1 MAYSMAVRS
10 CVLAV
15 MLVLAVAPGAYA
27 AVEGCSTDLIQAM
40 KNNPDLSIF
49 VQVIDAADLEDRLS
63 KTNNATLL
71 APRNDAF
78 NGTNGLYPL
87 LQANNLTL
95 EQVTGDNNRAGSIIL
110 YHIIPGSPLT
120 INQLSDNKVLS
131 TGLYGAT
138 ITVDKVNTGNTVS
151 IVIPFTASFSFIT
164 SLVACILY
172 SVRFQPNHQMSVS
185 VFSAS
190 QVRTNFIGRGSNAT
204 VTSADLRVCNN
215 IVHIINRV
223 LLPNTTLSA
232 VPGYDDDTPTPG
244 IGAASSLAIGTW
256 VFALTGALAAA
267 LSM

>member
-1 MAYSMAVRS
+1 MAVRS

-138 ITVDKVNTGNTVS
+138 ITVDKVNTGNTV
-151 IVIPFTASFSFIT
+151 
-164 SLVACILY
+164 
-172 SVRFQPNHQMSVS
+172 
-185 VFSAS
+185 
-190 QVRTNFIGRGSNAT
+190 RTNFIGRGSNAT